1 MNTVKPLLSGP
12 QLSEHPLLK
21 GYSVRKSNFC
31 SKDSICTIITGK

>member
-21 GYSVRKSNFC
+21 GYSVKATFAQ
-31 SKDSICTIITGK
+31 KIVFALL